1 MASSAE
7 AEVLHEFRGAVRA
20 AVLNRPRAL
29 NALSLPMIEQLH
41 GVYAAWDAAPG
52 VAAIL
57 LKGAG
62 GKAFCAGGDVK
73 AVALAG
79 RAGDAAGAL
88 RFFRAEYRLNYLIAR
103 LSKPHV
109 ALLDGI
115 TMGGGAGVSVHGAF
129 RVATERTLFA
139 MPECAIG
146 LFPDVGGSYFLPRL
160 LGGLGLYLGLTGARL
175 SVRVAAVWM
184 AAFAHRRGAALGCS
198 LHRFDPWLQGV
209 DVLHAGLATHFI
221 RSALLPDVEAAIA
234 ALGAA
239 AADEAALRR
248 TLNQFAGRAPLPAG
262 QLRGRMADID
272 AAFCGKGSVE
282 EVYAA
287 CEAAGAGW
295 GADTTALMAK

>member
-160 LGGLGLYLGLTGARL
+160 PGGLGLYLGLTGARL
-175 SVRVAAVWM
+175 RVRVDAVWM
-184 AAFAHRRGAALGCS
+184 AAFAQTGVALPWDAHCIGSIRGCREWTCCTPAWPPTSSPRPCCQTWRRRSPRWGRPPPTRPPCAARSTSSRAGRRCRRGSC
-198 LHRFDPWLQGV
+198 
-209 DVLHAGLATHFI
+209 
-221 RSALLPDVEAAIA
+221 
-234 ALGAA
+234 GAA
-239 AADEAALRR
+239 WP
-248 TLNQFAGRAPLPAG
+248 T
-262 QLRGRMADID
+262 
-272 AAFCGKGSVE
+272 
-282 EVYAA
+282 
-287 CEAAGAGW
+287 
-295 GADTTALMAK
+295 